1 MRLPSHLP
9 LFWTVCL
16 INGVVFVVGALVL
29 VLSPASVSA
38 DPVPSEIA
46 VIGIGLAVMILTD
59 ALLIRWALA
68 PLQRLIA
75 RLEDIERLEPTRLP
89 EEGSGSVL
97 GMAKSVNGL
106 LARLAEERRLGDTWA
121 PSSRP
126 SARAPAPVSTTYAGW
141 RAGCA
146 PGSSRTSA

>member
-38 DPVPSEIA
+38 DPVPSEIV
-46 VIGIGLAVMILTD
+46 VIGIGLGVMILTN

-89 EEGSGSVL
+89 EEGSGPVL

-106 LARLAEERRLGDTWA
+106 
-121 PSSRP
+121 
-126 SARAPAPVSTTYAGW
+126 
-141 RAGCA
+141 
-146 PGSSRTSA
+146 